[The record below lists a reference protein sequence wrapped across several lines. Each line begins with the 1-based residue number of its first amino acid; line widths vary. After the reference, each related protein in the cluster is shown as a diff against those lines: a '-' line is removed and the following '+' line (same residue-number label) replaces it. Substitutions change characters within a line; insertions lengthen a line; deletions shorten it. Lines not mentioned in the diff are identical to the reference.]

1 MAKFIY
7 KMQNV
12 LNIKERMET
21 QAKTEYAEMTA
32 RLRTEEET
40 MRNLIKKLKEY
51 EEEAKRLASN
61 KLDIVEIRRCNDAI
75 RVTKEYINQ
84 QAVRVR
90 IAQRNVE
97 IAVDKLNVAMQER
110 KIQEKLKENAF
121 EEFKMELNAQESK
134 EIDEI
139 VSFNYNNREET

>member
-7 KMQNV
+7 KMQNI
-12 LNIKERMET
+12 LNIKERLET
-21 QAKTEYAEMTA
+21 QAKTEYAEMVA
-32 RLRTEEET
+32 RLRTEEDE
-40 MRNLIKKLKEY
+40 MRRLISKLREY
-51 EEEAKRLASN
+51 EDEAKRLAMSR
-61 KLDIVEIRRCNDAI
+61 LDIVAIKNCNNSI
-75 RVTKEYINQ
+75 RVMKEYINQ

-97 IAVDKLNVAMQER
+97 IAIEKLNVAVQER

-134 EIDEI
+134 EIDEL
-139 VSFNYNNREET
+139 VSFNYNHREA